1 MQVKTAEISNMCD
14 WVQSVLVLH
23 RPFKRTVMGSNPV
36 APTNNIND
44 LATPRGGFFMSQRR
58 LQRQIEFFQI
68 VTVRF
73 FVQKNYDRPILCAK
87 KTVTVRLLADAILLL
102 VLFFG
107 YIL

>member
-1 MQVKTAEISNMCD
+1 
-14 WVQSVLVLH
+14 
-23 RPFKRTVMGSNPV
+23 
-36 APTNNIND
+36 
-44 LATPRGGFFMSQRR
+44 MSQRR

-102 VLFFG
+102 ASF
-107 YIL
+107 Y

>member
-1 MQVKTAEISNMCD
+1 MQVKTAEISNMCN
-14 WVQSVLVLH
+14 WVQSVLVFH
-23 RPFKRTVMGSNPV
+23 PPFKRTVMGSNPV

-44 LATPRGGFFMSQRR
+44 LATLRGGFFMSQRR
-58 LQRQIEFFQI
+58 LQRQID
-68 VTVRF
+68 R
-73 FVQKNYDRPILCAK
+73 DRPILCAK

>member
-23 RPFKRTVMGSNPV
+23 LPFKRTVMGSNPV

-44 LATPRGGFFMSQRR
+44 LATLRGGFFMPQRR
-58 LQRQIEFFQI
+58 LQRQIDFFQI

-73 FVQKNYDRPILCAK
+73 FVQKKL
-87 KTVTVRLLADAILLL
+87 
-102 VLFFG
+102 
-107 YIL
+107 